1 MRKSLQTLL
10 MLAAAAAMLLGTLSI
25 ALANENVKYG
35 LNKGHLWYADH
46 AGAYCHYYSDEG
58 THFVEAYVISNGSR
72 VTSRNSRPAGQW
84 AKADTGLQP
93 EVTSWGKRYGMGN
106 G

>member
-46 AGAYCHYYSDEG
+46 AGAYCHYYLSLI
-58 THFVEAYVISNGSR
+58 HI
-72 VTSRNSRPAGQW
+72 
-84 AKADTGLQP
+84 
-93 EVTSWGKRYGMGN
+93 
-106 G
+106 